1 MAKYKGAKWAQL
13 LTLMAA
19 IAASIVSGVA
29 EAKTYADGLV
39 GAIAAG
45 DVSFSSSNFSADN
58 VGSALEE
65 LYTGVSGQA
74 ISISTST
81 TSTGMLRSYTISQGG
96 SQVGVIDIPKDYVN
110 NIIGIV
116 TKDGNNNDGVFLKVN
131 TAPTGADQPVY
142 EYVDVSGLVE
152 YITVGTQTGKPVQ
165 LTIDSNHQITADIAA
180 GSITSTHLDS
190 SVNASLGKADS
201 AYQLPQGGMP
211 STDMASAVQ
220 TSLGKADSALQEA
233 DFEWASDSEINT
245 AWAAAMTAASTPAQA
260 GE

>member
-1 MAKYKGAKWAQL
+1 MAKYKGAKWAQI

-19 IAASIVSGVA
+19 IAASIVSEVA
-29 EAKTYADGLV
+29 SAKSYADGLV
-39 GAIAAG
+39 SAIAAG
-45 DVSFSSSNFSADN
+45 DVAFSSNNFSADN

-74 ISISTST
+74 ISITTTT
-81 TSTGMLRSYTISQGG
+81 TSTGMLRSYTITQGG
-96 SQVGVIDIPKDYVN
+96 AEVGVIDIPKDYVN

-116 TKDGNNNDGVFLKVN
+116 TKDGNDNDGVFLKVN

-165 LTIDSNHQITADIAA
+165 LTIDANHQITADIAA

-190 SVNASLGKADS
+190 SVNASLGKAD
-201 AYQLPQGGMP
+201 
-211 STDMASAVQ
+211 T
-220 TSLGKADSALQEA
+220 ALQED
-233 DFEWASDSEINT
+233 DFEWATDNEITT
-245 AWAAAMTAASTPAQA
+245 AWASAMATASTPAQP